1 MNMNAQKDSIHR
13 LVHDELSMDGQLDC
27 LRGLTLDSLTPEL
40 VAEAVK
46 LFRGQMIAVPLPHK
60 DAVDPVGTGGDKSG
74 SFNISTTSALAAA
87 AAGTAIAKHG
97 NISIS
102 SKSGGIDLLQELHL
116 TIPGTAAQAVSE
128 FERNNI
134 VFFFAQIFHP
144 VFKNFTAAR
153 RALAAEGVITLFNI
167 LGPLLNP
174 AETQRTVTGVFRAD
188 LVPLVAEVKRATG
201 IKKAL
206 IVHGN
211 GMDELT
217 LTGENIIAEINGDD
231 IRYYTKTPE
240 DFGFQ
245 SCTADDIQGG
255 SPQENA
261 VITRAIFDGSITGA
275 KKDIVILNTAAAI
288 YVGDDDITF
297 DAALEKARAAIE
309 SGAATALLERLATV

>member
-1 MNMNAQKDSIHR
+1 MNTDTQKDAIHR
-13 LVHDELSMDGQLDC
+13 LVQDNLSVEQQQDC
-27 LRGLTLDSLTPEL
+27 LRDLALDSLTPEL
-40 VAEAVK
+40 VTEAVR
-46 LFRGQMIAVPLPHK
+46 LFRTKMVAVPLPHQ

-87 AAGTAIAKHG
+87 AAGTPIAKHG

-102 SKSGGIDLLQELHL
+102 SKSGGVDLLKELQL
-116 TIPGTAAQAVSE
+116 TIPSTAAQAVTE

-134 VFFFAQIFHP
+134 VFFFAQLFHP

-174 AETQRTVTGVFRAD
+174 AKTQRTVTGVFRAD

-201 IKKAL
+201 TKKAL

-217 LTGENIIAEINGDD
+217 LTGENTIAEINGDD
-231 IRYYTKTPE
+231 IRYYTKTPD
-240 DFGFQ
+240 DFGLS

-261 VITRAIFDGSITGA
+261 VITRGIFDGNITGA

-288 YVGDDDITF
+288 YAGDDDITF
-297 DAALEKARAAIE
+297 DAALEKARHAIE
-309 SGAATALLERLATV
+309 SGAAKALLERLATA

>member
-1 MNMNAQKDSIHR
+1 MTAQRESIHR
-13 LVHDELSMDGQLDC
+13 LLEDDLPLAEQIGC
-27 LRGLTLDSLTPEL
+27 LRGLSLDRLTPET
-40 VAEAVK
+40 VTEAVR
-46 LFRGQMIAVPLPHK
+46 LFRTKMIAVTLPHQ

-102 SKSGGIDLLQELHL
+102 SKSGGIDLLRELHL
-116 TIPGTAAQAVSE
+116 PIPVTAEQAVDD
-128 FERNNI
+128 FTRNNI
-134 VFFFAQIFHP
+134 VFFFAQMFHP
-144 VFKNFTAAR
+144 VFKNFTDAR

-188 LVPLVAEVKRATG
+188 LVPLVAAVKLATG
-201 IKKAL
+201 TKKAL
-206 IVHGN
+206 IVHGA

-217 LTGENIIAEINGDD
+217 LTGENIIAEISGGKISYD
-231 IRYYTKTPE
+231 TKTPD
-240 DFGFQ
+240 DFGFTP
-245 SCTADDIQGG
+245 CAAEELQGG

-261 VITRAIFDGSITGA
+261 AITRGIFDGSLQGA

-288 YVGDDDITF
+288 YAGDDLITF
-297 DAALEKARAAIE
+297 EDALAKAREAIE
-309 SGAATALLERLATV
+309 SGAALALLDRLKTE